1 MRPIH
6 GRNILLTRMTFT
18 NFFDSDGWSLIFWTS
33 PCRYSERREEAWT
46 CLWSYGIS
54 LKSCHINA
62 ATIIGSLTCK
72 KKKKKKKKGDVS
84 SLLFRFFLSLFYS
97 YLLFSFFFF
106 RPRYKAR
113 KAFSMQYRYRRLCT
127 HSLPGGARLDLL
139 QRHFHGFLILRASRW
154 IPYLPH
160 TTPVYPKIRESNSY
174 YVYTALSR
182 DIPRETYSYSR
193 TFRTKDSSI
202 PHIFPSTY
210 SYQIP
215 ILLIEN
221 IKWIIQFYSVTIIP
235 TTSLLKIQDL
245 WNIYTRVYP
254 WKTVRSFF
262 KLIQQT
268 KQT

>member
-72 KKKKKKKKGDVS
+72 KKKKKKKKDDVCCFVFS
-84 SLLFRFFLSLFYS
+84 SPSSFILTCSFL
-97 YLLFSFFFF
+97 FFF

-127 HSLPGGARLDLL
+127 HSLPGGDRLDLL

-193 TFRTKDSSI
+193 TFHTKDSSI
-202 PHIFPSTY
+202 SHIFPSTY

-245 WNIYTRVYP
+245 WNIHTRV
-254 WKTVRSFF
+254 WSTVRSSF

-268 KQT
+268 

>member
-18 NFFDSDGWSLIFWTS
+18 NFFDSDGWSLTFRTS

-72 KKKKKKKKGDVS
+72 KKKKRKERRFFSVVS
-84 SLLFRFFLSLFYS
+84 FLPLPPLLFLHALFLFFL
-97 YLLFSFFFF
+97 FSFFF

-127 HSLPGGARLDLL
+127 HSLPGGDRLDLL

-174 YVYTALSR
+174 YVYTALSP
-182 DIPRETYSYSR
+182 DIVFVKRIRIRLRFVQKILPYFPHQYQR
-193 TFRTKDSSI
+193 TLIKF
-202 PHIFPSTY
+202 HFY
-210 SYQIP
+210 LFG
-215 ILLIEN
+215 ILHG
-221 IKWIIQFYSVTIIP
+221 
-235 TTSLLKIQDL
+235 
-245 WNIYTRVYP
+245 
-254 WKTVRSFF
+254 
-262 KLIQQT
+262 
-268 KQT
+268 